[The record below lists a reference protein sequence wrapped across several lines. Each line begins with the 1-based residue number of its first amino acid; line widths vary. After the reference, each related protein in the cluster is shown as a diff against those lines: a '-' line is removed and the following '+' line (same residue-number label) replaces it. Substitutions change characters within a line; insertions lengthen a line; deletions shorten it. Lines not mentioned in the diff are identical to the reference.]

1 MCKQKPRT
9 NKLKWCC
16 GYRGKIN
23 MRTSWKK
30 NVSIQKVLLNM
41 CILATPNKCFYIECS
56 INNIAKYNSFVCW
69 LGEKQVVQLHIWNQ
83 VIMGGISHI
92 LCNFFSLKLQSENL
106 IKIRISHILCNFF
119 SLKLQ
124 SENLIKIS
132 SMVKFNEILFYQR

>member
-1 MCKQKPRT
+1 MGKKKVGYMPTCYMCKQKPRT

-30 NVSIQKVLLNM
+30 IYVSIQKVLLNM

-56 INNIAKYNSFVCW
+56 INNIAEYNSFVCW

-83 VIMGGISHI
+83 VIMGGIFPI
-92 LCNFFSLKLQSENL
+92 LCNFL
-106 IKIRISHILCNFF
+106 

-132 SMVKFNEILFYQR
+132 CMVKFNEFLFYQR